1 MEHFCLKSLTQILL
15 GHSLLRSTD
24 RGCGGKEGG
33 RELDRRNDGVEGR
46 NPEHERGGWVSNVG
60 GMRRGWISAGRAVGA
75 TDDGTDRVAIIF
87 APPRPR
93 IRADGRRGASH
104 LRQTT

>member
-1 MEHFCLKSLTQILL
+1 M
-15 GHSLLRSTD
+15 R
-24 RGCGGKEGG
+24 REGG

-60 GMRRGWISAGRAVGA
+60 MRRSGLDFGRAGCWR
-75 TDDGTDRVAIIF
+75 DDGTDRVAIIF

-104 LRQTT
+104 LGQTT